1 MDGTRTTTILVVE
14 DNEASRD
21 ALSRRLARRGYRIVL
36 AVDGLEA
43 VSIGRSVRPDLI
55 LMDLGL
61 PGIDGWEATRQLKS
75 DLATSQI
82 PIIVLSAHAMTND
95 RDMALA
101 AGGDD
106 FDTKPVRFQQL
117 LEKIEALLARKAP
130 IAEVE

>member
-1 MDGTRTTTILVVE
+1 MDGQHAATILIVE

-21 ALSRRLARRGYRIVL
+21 ALSRRLERRGYRVVL
-36 AVDGLEA
+36 AVDGHEA
-43 VSIGRSVRPDLI
+43 VSIGRSTKPDLI

-75 DLATSQI
+75 DASTAQI

-106 FDTKPVRFQQL
+106 FDTKPVRFHQL
-117 LEKIEALLARKAP
+117 LEKIEALLTKKVLA
-130 IAEVE
+130 

>member
-1 MDGTRTTTILVVE
+1 VKERGDVATIMVVE
-14 DNEASRD
+14 DNEPSRD
-21 ALSRRLARRGYRIVL
+21 VLSRRLERRGYRVLL
-36 AVDGLEA
+36 AVDGQQA
-43 VSIGRSVRPDLI
+43 VSVAHAAKPDLI

-61 PGIDGWEATRQLKS
+61 PGIDGFEATSRLKQHEATRH
-75 DLATSQI
+75 I

-117 LEKIEALLARKAP
+117 LGKIEALLTKAA
-130 IAEVE
+130 IIT

>member
-1 MDGTRTTTILVVE
+1 MESRHTPTILVVE

-21 ALSRRLARRGYRIVL
+21 ALSRRLQRRGYRVVL
-36 AVDGLEA
+36 AVDGHEA
-43 VSIGRSVRPDLI
+43 VSKGRSASPDLI

-61 PGIDGWEATRQLKS
+61 PGIDGWEATRQLKGDPS
-75 DLATSQI
+75 TAQI

-117 LEKIEALLARKAP
+117 LEKIQTLLNP
-130 IAEVE
+130 Q

>member
-1 MDGTRTTTILVVE
+1 MDGTRAATIMVVE

-75 DLATSQI
+75 DPATSQI

-106 FDTKPVRFQQL
+106 FDTKPGRVQQR
-117 LEKIEALLARKAP
+117 LEKIEVLLAGKAL
-130 IAEVE
+130 A